1 MKNRKLSKPTQIQI
15 HMYVDPE
22 IAERTMILKH
32 KRKLNRLLQELL
44 KEHFEKEKGQGD
56 LFND

>member
-1 MKNRKLSKPTQIQI
+1 MQNRKLCKPTQIQI

-32 KRKLNRLLQELL
+32 KRKLNRLIQELL
-44 KEHFEKEKGQGD
+44 KEHFEKEKEQGD

>member
-1 MKNRKLSKPTQIQI
+1 MQTRKQNKPTQIQI

-32 KRKLNRLLQELL
+32 KRKLNRLIQELL
-44 KEHFEKEKGQGD
+44 REHFEKEKGQGE
-56 LFND
+56 LF

>member
-1 MKNRKLSKPTQIQI
+1 
-15 HMYVDPE
+15 MYVDPE

-56 LFND
+56 LFNG

>member
-1 MKNRKLSKPTQIQI
+1 MQTNQRNKQTQIQI

-22 IAERTMILKH
+22 IAERTVYLKN
-32 KRKLNRLLQELL
+32 KRKLNRLIQILL